1 VEGKIADMYTL
12 YKVRFEQL
20 SKSQNEAAASKAEK
34 FYSTGMA
41 EHFGPGKPCFDSIEE
56 KNKISQE
63 AAFKVFVKEPKMG
76 GARAE
81 IREKVRC
88 LFYKQD

>member
-1 VEGKIADMYTL
+1 MYTL

-34 FYSTGMA
+34 FYATGMA

-56 KNKISQE
+56 KHKISCN
-63 AAFKVFVKEPKMG
+63 AAFNVFVNEPKMG
-76 GARAE
+76 GERAE
-81 IREKVRC
+81 FREKVSY
-88 LFYKQD
+88 LF